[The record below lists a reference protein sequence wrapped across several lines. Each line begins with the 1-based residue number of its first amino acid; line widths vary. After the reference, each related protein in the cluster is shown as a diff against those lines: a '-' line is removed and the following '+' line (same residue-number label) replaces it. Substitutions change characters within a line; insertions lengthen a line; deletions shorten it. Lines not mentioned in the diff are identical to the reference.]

1 MASLKAVR
9 NGVESR
15 LETIDGLRIVDGG
28 NINPPAAVVTLSP
41 EGIQWHKTFQDG
53 LADWH
58 VRVIVYVSTAY
69 TRTARD
75 LLDDFCDTT
84 GAKSVKAAIEGD
96 ATLGGLVDD
105 LVVQS
110 TRQSDFALREGGTV
124 VQYLGAEFDVFV
136 QAA

>member
-9 NGVESR
+9 NGVEAR
-15 LETIDGLRIVDGG
+15 LDTIDGLRIVDGS
-28 NINPPAAVVTLSP
+28 NINPPAAVVTLAP
-41 EGIQWHKTFQDG
+41 PGIQWHKTFGDG

-58 VRVIVYVSTAY
+58 LRVLVYVSTAY

-84 GAKSVKAAIEGD
+84 GPRSVKAAIEAD
-96 ATLGGLVDD
+96 PTLGGLVDD
-105 LVVQS
+105 LAVQ
-110 TRQSDFALREGGTV
+110 TAKQDDYAFREGQAV

-136 QAA
+136 QAG